1 MKNIYYIV
9 ASFLIMIFKKIPK
22 YCVGCTVYMHNC
34 IIKFTTYKYNYTS
47 IWWNI
52 YVSLSL
58 PLSYSLFHSLSF
70 FISLY
75 IYTYFSLCITLSLSL
90 SSSLYLSLFI
100 FLCLSLSLFLP
111 YSLSIET
118 FVIPPICKNIF
129 CTLSKLSFSN
139 IAIAILAFLYSSPF
153 SYPSLTF
160 FIAKSCYSQSLC
172 FIFLGHGFLSV
183 LPTI

>member
-1 MKNIYYIV
+1 M
-9 ASFLIMIFKKIPK
+9 SLFL
-22 YCVGCTVYMHNC
+22 
-34 IIKFTTYKYNYTS
+34 
-47 IWWNI
+47 
-52 YVSLSL
+52 SLSL
-58 PLSYSLFHSLSF
+58 TLSFTLSLSL
-70 FISLY
+70 SLY
-75 IYTYFSLCITLSLSL
+75 IYIHISLYVLLSLSLSL

-100 FLCLSLSLFLP
+100 FLCLSLSNSLSFSLTLFL
-111 YSLSIET
+111 SKI

-139 IAIAILAFLYSSPF
+139 IAIAILDFLYSSPF

-183 LPTI
+183 LPPI